1 MPNFDKPP
9 PGASPAPE
17 EQLLGELVGTL
28 AELKARYGTEG
39 EELAWATHRA
49 LSRHVMQHEGPETW
63 ARFKARL
70 VEISK
75 SSLDNID
82 AILDE
87 DDRRRMH

>member
-63 ARFKARL
+63 ARFGVPPSGGPVKML
-70 VEISK
+70 VHRRP
-75 SSLDNID
+75 LVYRDD
-82 AILDE
+82 AF
-87 DDRRRMH
+87 